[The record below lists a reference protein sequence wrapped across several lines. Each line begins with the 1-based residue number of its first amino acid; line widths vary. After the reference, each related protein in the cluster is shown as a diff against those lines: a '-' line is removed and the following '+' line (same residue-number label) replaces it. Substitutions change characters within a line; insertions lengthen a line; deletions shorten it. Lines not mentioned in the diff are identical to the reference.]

1 MKNYITL
8 FCVSLL
14 VGISCSETR
23 TIEDD
28 LQGEWVYE
36 REWFHSGTTFENP
49 DTRGI
54 MTFNEDET
62 GLWLSDSGSNF
73 GSEIEWDL
81 QRDGAKIAITS
92 IFPNGSE
99 TFESTMIYDLAQDG
113 TEMFTF
119 TSNKS
124 YISWPDTLEEIV
136 VFENI
141 ILTKK

>member
-8 FCVSLL
+8 FCFSLL
-14 VGISCSETR
+14 IGISCSETR

-36 REWFHSGTTFENP
+36 REKFHSGTTFEDT

-62 GLWLSDSGSNF
+62 GLWLSDSGSSF
-73 GSEIEWDL
+73 GNEIEWDL
-81 QRDGAKIAITS
+81 QRDGSKIAITRIS
-92 IFPNGSE
+92 PSGSE
-99 TFESTMIYDLAQDG
+99 IFETTLIYDLVQDG
-113 TEMFTF
+113 VDMFTF

-124 YISWPDTLEEIV
+124 YISWPDTSVEIV